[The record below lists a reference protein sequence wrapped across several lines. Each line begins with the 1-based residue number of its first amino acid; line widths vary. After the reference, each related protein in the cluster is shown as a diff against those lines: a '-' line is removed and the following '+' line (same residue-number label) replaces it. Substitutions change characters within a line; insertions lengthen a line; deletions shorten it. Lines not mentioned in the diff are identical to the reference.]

1 MIVLFHAMMTDT
13 ENKAVIYGVQ
23 SSHLQGVKQ
32 SFTERKAVIL
42 QGVKQSFTGRK
53 AVIYKVYQWSLQNG
67 ERV

>member
-13 ENKAVIYGVQ
+13 ENKAVIYGVK
-23 SSHLQGVKQ
+23 SSH
-32 SFTERKAVIL
+32 S

-53 AVIYKVYQWSLQNG
+53 AVIYRVYQWSLQNV